1 MITKLRS
8 AGLGFYVRETETQ
21 QKLGALPTHI
31 IGGSTTAYS
40 AIIAGRI
47 PLRELVYR
55 VIDLPP
61 SMRPLVYDFG
71 QLNTDTERDYTNQ
84 IVRDHVSVMIKT
96 EYFFINCF
104 RLNPMPNFVGRT
116 VLLLVL

>member
-21 QKLGALPTHI
+21 QKLGVLHTHI
-31 IGGSTTAYS
+31 ISGNKTDFW
-40 AIIAGRI
+40 AIITGRI

-71 QLNTDTERDYTNQ
+71 QLNTDTERDYTTQ
-84 IVRDHVSVMIKT
+84 IVHDHVSVFV
-96 EYFFINCF
+96 YIN
-104 RLNPMPNFVGRT
+104 
-116 VLLLVL
+116 

>member
-21 QKLGALPTHI
+21 QKLGVLHTHI
-31 IGGSTTAYS
+31 ISGTTTAYW
-40 AIIAGRI
+40 AIITGRI

-55 VIDLPP
+55 VIDIPP

-71 QLNTDTERDYTNQ
+71 QLNTDTERDYTYQ
-84 IVRDHVSVMIKT
+84 IVHDHVSVCVYKCKKSFLQNEEGYRDGT
-96 EYFFINCF
+96 S
-104 RLNPMPNFVGRT
+104 
-116 VLLLVL
+116 